1 MLQIFHS
8 LLLATE
14 HGEFDTG
21 AERIAFA
28 LARNCKRPLAVVLP
42 LVSNPEYEALVPQI
56 AAKAE
61 QAAASKIQE
70 LQGQAR
76 SAGLTLNV
84 RVRRGEEPYQEI
96 LEEAK
101 SQQSSVIVIRRRGK
115 RGFLANLLI
124 GEMVSKVVAHS
135 PCHVLIAPRQ
145 AVMWSRHILVAAQ
158 PNEHGQEIVRAAASV
173 AQSCNSSLTVV
184 TVVPAQALRGNAEEF
199 MANSLRE
206 IQQEGLSVRG
216 EIRVGHAYSE
226 ILACRESTD
235 ADLIVVGKSNHQIG
249 RAHIGSVAQK
259 IMGLA
264 EFPVLVLRF

>member
-1 MLQIFHS
+1 MLPIFNA

-28 LARNCKRPLAVVLP
+28 LAKKFDVPLAVVLP
-42 LVSNPEYEALVPQI
+42 LVSNPEYEALVPQL

-61 QAAASKIQE
+61 QVAASKIQE
-70 LQGQAR
+70 LQSQAQ
-76 SAGLTLNV
+76 SEGLALAV

-101 SQQSSVIVIRRRGK
+101 FQQSNLIVIRRRGK

-145 AVMWSRHILVAAQ
+145 AAMWSHHILVAAE
-158 PNEHGQEIVRAAASV
+158 PTERGLELVRAALTV
-173 AQSCNSSLTVV
+173 AQRCNLLLSIV
-184 TVVPAQALRGNAEEF
+184 TVVPAQELRGKADEF
-199 MANSLRE
+199 MANTLRE
-206 IQQEGLSVRG
+206 IQESGLNAQG
-216 EIRVGHAYSE
+216 EVRVGNPYSE
-226 ILACRESTD
+226 ILACRESKN
-235 ADLIVVGKSNHQIG
+235 ADLIVIGKSNNQIG

-259 IMGLA
+259 IIGLA
-264 EFPVLVLRF
+264 EFPVLVLHS